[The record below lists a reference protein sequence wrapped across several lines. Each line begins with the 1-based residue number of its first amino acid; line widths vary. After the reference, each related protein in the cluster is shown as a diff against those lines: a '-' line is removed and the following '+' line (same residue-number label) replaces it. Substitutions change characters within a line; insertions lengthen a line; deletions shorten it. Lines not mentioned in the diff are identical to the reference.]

1 MNKKPSRSKI
11 ETTKKLLDIESRDRL
26 TSKSINTLSN
36 NPKLLKEYLESSLTH
51 TFSELLFRLTHEIYK
66 EDKASK
72 LWDHIVTHKTNL
84 EMMFERDVGILVA
97 ALDYLTNFTHGLSS
111 PKIMD
116 DLRIEEAANIATRDT
131 LTGLYTRAVYD
142 FSLTRIVK
150 EHARY
155 DRHLSLLLADIDG
168 FKQVN
173 DRFGHQV
180 GDEVLRRTGKL
191 FLDGIREA
199 DLPARYGGEEIS
211 VILPQKGM
219 PTLYRTRPTSHSE
232 HRRIMYS

>member
-84 EMMFERDVGILVA
+84 ESVRCVETALEAWELFGISRPSILFSMRLNRFYMVVVPSRPSA
-97 ALDYLTNFTHGLSS
+97 IEFRV
-111 PKIMD
+111 K
-116 DLRIEEAANIATRDT
+116 LR
-131 LTGLYTRAVYD
+131 
-142 FSLTRIVK
+142 
-150 EHARY
+150 
-155 DRHLSLLLADIDG
+155 
-168 FKQVN
+168 
-173 DRFGHQV
+173 
-180 GDEVLRRTGKL
+180 VL
-191 FLDGIREA
+191 
-199 DLPARYGGEEIS
+199 
-211 VILPQKGM
+211 
-219 PTLYRTRPTSHSE
+219 
-232 HRRIMYS
+232 